1 MFEFIKTFSLLISEL
16 NDNNA
21 TQQQKK
27 LYFVLG
33 NESAGSQFLSF
44 Q

>member
-1 MFEFIKTFSLLISEL
+1 MFEFAKNFFLLTDKLS
-16 NDNNA
+16 DNEAVA

-33 NESAGSQFLSF
+33 NESAG
-44 Q
+44 